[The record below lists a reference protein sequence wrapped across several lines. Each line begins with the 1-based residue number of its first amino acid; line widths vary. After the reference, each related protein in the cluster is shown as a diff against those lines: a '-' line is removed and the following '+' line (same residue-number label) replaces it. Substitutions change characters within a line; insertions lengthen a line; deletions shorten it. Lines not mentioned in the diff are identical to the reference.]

1 MTSFGTNYNSTI
13 LENPPWLDTGDNAWQ
28 LTAASLVGLQSI
40 PGLTVLYAGLVKR
53 KWVINSMFMTFY
65 AFAMVLLCW
74 SIWAY
79 NVGFGQYMLPFAGKP
94 GPLLTIGELIRQS
107 DLPSTA
113 SPGPL
118 STQDFPKATMAYFQF
133 VFAAITLVLI
143 AGGYL
148 GRMNFTAWMVFVP
161 LWLTF
166 SYCVGAYSLWGGG
179 YLFKLGVIDYSGGYV
194 IHLSSGTAAFTGAYW
209 IGPRLK
215 QDRQNFQPS
224 NIPLMMVGA
233 GIVWIGWNGFNGGDP
248 YSASPDAGVA
258 VFNTNLCTA
267 TSLLTWMC
275 MDLIFYKKPS
285 LIGAVNGMIT
295 GLVAITPAA
304 GVIAGWGA
312 IIMGVCSG
320 TVPWLSM
327 NIAGKRM
334 RLFTHHVDDTLGIT
348 HTHMVAGALGGF
360 LVGIFA
366 TPEGSEA
373 FGLANYGG
381 AITGNGKQ
389 VWLQIVGALFIIGW
403 NLVWTSLILLFIKY
417 VLRIPLRY
425 SDELLLIGDDA
436 LHGEDAYCFYDN
448 VDGLE
453 PSPSAHLRA
462 LDLEKHSMPGLGHV
476 RTGHLG
482 RKDDVL
488 EGIVPAEGSA
498 SGSGGGDVTPPV
510 QKTGD
515 GMDIKS
521 D

>member
-1 MTSFGTNYNSTI
+1 MSAFGTNYNSTI

-94 GPLLTIGELIRQS
+94 GPILTIGELIRQS

-233 GIVWIGWNGFNGGDP
+233 GIIWIGWNGFNGGVSLHSLQCTARQGLTYHLHRTP
-248 YSASPDAGVA
+248 TLPPPTPASPSS
-258 VFNTNLCTA
+258 TP
-267 TSLLTWMC
+267 TSAPPP
-275 MDLIFYKKPS
+275 PS
-285 LIGAVNGMIT
+285 SPG
-295 GLVAITPAA
+295 PA
-304 GVIAGWGA
+304 
-312 IIMGVCSG
+312 
-320 TVPWLSM
+320 
-327 NIAGKRM
+327 
-334 RLFTHHVDDTLGIT
+334 
-348 HTHMVAGALGGF
+348 
-360 LVGIFA
+360 
-366 TPEGSEA
+366 
-373 FGLANYGG
+373 
-381 AITGNGKQ
+381 
-389 VWLQIVGALFIIGW
+389 
-403 NLVWTSLILLFIKY
+403 WTSSST
-417 VLRIPLRY
+417 RSP
-425 SDELLLIGDDA
+425 
-436 LHGEDAYCFYDN
+436 
-448 VDGLE
+448 
-453 PSPSAHLRA
+453 PSSAPSTA
-462 LDLEKHSMPGLGHV
+462 
-476 RTGHLG
+476 
-482 RKDDVL
+482 
-488 EGIVPAEGSA
+488 
-498 SGSGGGDVTPPV
+498 
-510 QKTGD
+510 
-515 GMDIKS
+515 
-521 D
+521 